1 MDGVINTLNAA
12 DETKW
17 TNDRNYIIMGDD
29 NKSVSSFVRAGASG
43 NEPLPAIYDVCLI
56 DRVNRN
62 WKVQV
67 KGEKAPNVFISIP
80 ANTSAET
87 VKLPALPSVG
97 TLQSFET
104 QKVYLVLNENADF
117 TVDANMQEV
126 ELTLNGTNYE
136 ATIAVNPNELSN
148 NTFYYTIVT
157 RVNPCRENCIKTNK
171 NVGSSY
177 LK

>member
-1 MDGVINTLNAA
+1 
-12 DETKW
+12 
-17 TNDRNYIIMGDD
+17 MGDD
-29 NKSVSSFVRAGASG
+29 NKSVSSFVRAGSAG
-43 NEPLPAIYDVCLI
+43 NEPLPAIYDGCMI
-56 DRVNRN
+56 DRVNRH

-97 TLQSFET
+97 ALQSYET

-117 TVDANMQEV
+117 TVDAKMQEV

-136 ATIAVNPNELSN
+136 ARISVNPSELAN

-157 RVNPCRENCIKTNK
+157 RVNPCREGCLKTNK
-171 NVGSSY
+171 SMRSY
-177 LK
+177 FK